1 MAEKL
6 LDNLPDV
13 IEVDS
18 TILKKKA
25 GRKGT
30 VADRRKSAPVKGKVA
45 GRRNHFT
52 EKEKLNAVC
61 VFAVAGN
68 SRRVAEITGI
78 PEGTIRSWK
87 TTEWW
92 HDAINRIHTEQD
104 EELNTKLTKLIDNA
118 VAGVND
124 RIENGDYIYDA
135 RKGVLVR
142 KPVSAKDLTVV
153 TAIAVDKRQLLRGQ
167 PTQRVERITQDQRL
181 NELAERFKQFSQA
194 REVVQELEEEEVE
207 YIEVE
212 VEDDY
217 EDGETINEM
226 FSEEA

>member
-1 MAEKL
+1 MEIPEKI
-6 LDNLPDV
+6 V
-13 IEVDS
+13 VDES
-18 TILKKKA
+18 VLKPKR

-30 VADRRKSAPVKGKVA
+30 IAERRKSQPVQGKVK

-52 EKEKLNAVC
+52 DEEKLNAVC

-92 HDAINRIHTEQD
+92 NEAMSRILVEQD
-104 EELNTKLTKLIDNA
+104 EELNTKLTKLIDKA
-118 VAGVND
+118 VDSVND
-124 RIENGDYIYDA
+124 RLENGDFIYDSK
-135 RKGVLVR
+135 KGTLVR

-167 PTQRVERITQDQRL
+167 PTSRIEKISQEERLLSLAKKFEEFDKFSKAKQVEQAQEEP
-181 NELAERFKQFSQA
+181 ELI
-194 REVVQELEEEEVE
+194 EVEEEEW
-207 YIEVE
+207 
-212 VEDDY
+212 ED
-217 EDGETINEM
+217 EPLTINEM
-226 FSEEA
+226 FEE